1 MKITIDHVTFCGSSL
16 DELQNAF
23 RNVGLTTEYG
33 GPHANGVTHMALLG
47 FDDGS
52 YLELIAPM
60 ERGEGASGVMSG
72 WVGLMQ
78 ADAGACAWAVHT
90 SNIQAEVNRLKA
102 AGIAVTAPEQG
113 GRKKIDGTIIRWQTA
128 ALGPGHAGAL
138 LPFMI
143 QDETLRDL
151 RVRPSAS
158 IRDTGLTGIGMV
170 VLGVK
175 DLSTAVTSFRKAY
188 SWDAPQMEES
198 RQLAARLAHFP
209 DTPVVLATPAD
220 GNSWLNARL
229 DLFGDRPLAFLLAI
243 SDLSRVSKRFALI
256 RADTWFGRKLAWF
269 DEAQLH
275 GARFGVIE

>member
-33 GPHANGVTHMALLG
+33 GPHANGATHMALLG

-60 ERGEGASGVMSG
+60 KRGEGAAGAMAG
-72 WVGLMQ
+72 WVELMQ
-78 ADAGACAWAVHT
+78 ADAGACAWAVRT
-90 SNIQAEVNRLKA
+90 SNIQAEVDRLKA
-102 AGIAVTAPEQG
+102 AAIVVTAPQPG
-113 GRKKIDGTIIRWQTA
+113 GRKKIDGTILRWQTA
-128 ALGPGHAGAL
+128 AAGPGPAGAL

-158 IRDTGLTGIGMV
+158 IRDTGFTGIGMV

-175 DLSTAVTSFRKAY
+175 DLSTAVTSFRKGY
-188 SWDAPQMEES
+188 GWNAPQMEES
-198 RQLAARLAHFP
+198 RQFAARLAHFP
-209 DTPVVLATPAD
+209 DTPVVLATPPD

-229 DLFGDRPLAFLLAI
+229 DLFGDCPLAFLLAI
-243 SDLSRVSKRFALI
+243 PDLSCVSQRFALI

-275 GARFGVIE
+275 GARLGVIE